1 MSVQGL
7 YFTPTCETALPI
19 AVPLCTPRNC
29 PSAMPTTQGHVYLGP
44 PHYTTLDDNFNNSPS
59 PPNGEEYNVG
69 GDRLTLPNVDI
80 PSYIIS

>member
-1 MSVQGL
+1 
-7 YFTPTCETALPI
+7 
-19 AVPLCTPRNC
+19 
-29 PSAMPTTQGHVYLGP
+29 MPTTQGHIYLGP

-59 PPNGEEYNVG
+59 PPPNGEEYNMG